1 MDGIKEYLKLARW
14 LAGDILDTLP
24 EEERAE
30 FKTWLGES
38 SVRQEELREIRDLV
52 GQRELDNNREEIA
65 RKGWHEFA
73 GKTLGQRRYKQV
85 LKYAAVITLPIIV
98 AATCLT
104 IYRFPDKQQVQQ
116 KQIQAGG
123 TKAILK
129 LSDGRT
135 YNLEHLIKKSK
146 ITEKIIA
153 DSCVLNYVSPDT
165 LSGQALV
172 YNKLRV
178 PRGGT
183 FQLALEDGTKI
194 WLNSESELTYP
205 EVFVGESREVYL
217 DGEAYFDVA
226 KDAYRP
232 FIVHSGI
239 QHIQVLG
246 TTFGITNYSDIRE
259 VSTTLVS
266 GKVQVKFPEIS
277 DEIFLLEPGC
287 RLCYDRKDQKIRKQM
302 VNADEYVAWKD
313 GKYVFNG
320 KPLED
325 ILETLARWYDF
336 QVFYQTHSVKE
347 RLFSGELMRFESFRD
362 ILGIIEEVSNVKF
375 SIKQHTVIVADR

>member
-1 MDGIKEYLKLARW
+1 M
-14 LAGDILDTLP
+14 
-24 EEERAE
+24 
-30 FKTWLGES
+30 
-38 SVRQEELREIRDLV
+38 
-52 GQRELDNNREEIA
+52 
-65 RKGWHEFA
+65 
-73 GKTLGQRRYKQV
+73 
-85 LKYAAVITLPIIV
+85 
-98 AATCLT
+98 
-104 IYRFPDKQQVQQ
+104 
-116 KQIQAGG
+116 
-123 TKAILK
+123 
-129 LSDGRT
+129 
-135 YNLEHLIKKSK
+135 
-146 ITEKIIA
+146 
-153 DSCVLNYVSPDT
+153 SPDT